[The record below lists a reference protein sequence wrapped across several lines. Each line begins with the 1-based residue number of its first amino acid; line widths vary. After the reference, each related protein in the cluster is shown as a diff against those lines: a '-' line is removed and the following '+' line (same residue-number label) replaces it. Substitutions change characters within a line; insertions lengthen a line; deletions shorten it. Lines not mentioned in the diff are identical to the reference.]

1 MYEKIKRRMN
11 DMKKLK
17 KLFITLII
25 ACLVIIAFGEI
36 SNVKAE
42 SAGPMYLGI
51 VSLRRSG
58 YGYTQSG
65 KKVWKIA
72 QYTSTNEQEV
82 PDKNKTIYCIKL
94 LLNIIHKISKQ
105 CFFLFSYNTVHCK
118 QYG

>member
-1 MYEKIKRRMN
+1 
-11 DMKKLK
+11 MKKLK

-72 QYTSTNEQEV
+72 QYTSTNEFV
-82 PDKNKTIYCIKL
+82 TIDLSCCGAIKCL
-94 LLNIIHKISKQ
+94 SDTYVDL
-105 CFFLFSYNTVHCK
+105 CA
-118 QYG
+118 

>member
-1 MYEKIKRRMN
+1 
-11 DMKKLK
+11 MKKLK

-72 QYTSTNEQEV
+72 QYNSTSDTVARSSRQKQNYILYKSRSRV
-82 PDKNKTIYCIKL
+82 WIY
-94 LLNIIHKISKQ
+94 
-105 CFFLFSYNTVHCK
+105 
-118 QYG
+118 